1 MMSHDKPAK
10 HTYIIVD
17 PNEPKAL
24 LEILRQILIG
34 KLLALPQERNNT
46 IA

>member
-1 MMSHDKPAK
+1 MMCHDKPAK
-10 HTYIIVD
+10 HRYIIVD

-24 LEILRQILIG
+24 MNILCQILIG
-34 KLLALPQERNNT
+34 KLLALPQEENNT